1 MNSYDALKEI
11 QRISEDAQTFDTKI
25 KEKIRGALNALE
37 SESTSIVTNA
47 MQSLS
52 NIQNDS
58 KMTIHNEVRLY
69 LEPHLESILQKF
81 TESIAS
87 KIDIL
92 FKASSQEFMKQ
103 NMVTDDL
110 INSIKEEEQQ
120 LRESLRTMSED
131 CSAQKNMQKIAEN
144 DLKDMTKA
152 LSEQVLKYTAL
163 LQLQGE
169 VKNGESLRA
178 FKISKE
184 EKKRKSA
191 IERMEILQ
199 EQITKDVEALEKI
212 LQKFDVGK
220 KASNELV
227 KTINMK
233 KKSKQKFDQE
243 IKQLKTLLETL
254 GTIKTNYQSA
264 YDQYSMHSKD
274 FEALQI
280 SLKSSENLL
289 AKSQIKDE
297 FEEIKLTTKISGG
310 KKVVHQI

>member
-1 MNSYDALKEI
+1 MNSFDALKEI

-25 KEKIRGALNALE
+25 KDKIRGALNALE
-37 SESTSIVTNA
+37 SESSTIVTNA
-47 MQSLS
+47 IQSLT

-58 KMTIHNEVRLY
+58 KMTIHNEVRMY
-69 LEPHLESILQKF
+69 LEPHLENLLEKF
-81 TESIAS
+81 TESLAS

-92 FKASSQEFMKQ
+92 FKASSQEFMRQ
-103 NMVTDDL
+103 NMVTDDF
-110 INSIKEEEQQ
+110 INSIKEEEMQ

-131 CSAQKNMQKIAEN
+131 CSAQKGLQKIAEN

-191 IERMEILQ
+191 IDRMEILQ

-212 LQKFDVGK
+212 MQKFDVGK

-227 KTINMK
+227 RTINAK
-233 KKSKQKFDQE
+233 KKSKQKFDHE

-254 GTIKTNYQSA
+254 ATVKSNYQIA
-264 YDQYSMHSKD
+264 YDQYKVHSKD
-274 FEALQI
+274 FEALEI

-289 AKSQIKDE
+289 AKSQIKEE
-297 FEEIKLTTKISGG
+297 FEEIKLTTKIVGG
-310 KKVVHQI
+310 KKVHQI

>member
-1 MNSYDALKEI
+1 MNSFDALKEI

-25 KEKIRGALNALE
+25 KDKIRGALNALE
-37 SESTSIVTNA
+37 SESSTIVTNA
-47 MQSLS
+47 IQSLT

-58 KMTIHNEVRLY
+58 KMTIHNEVRMY
-69 LEPHLESILQKF
+69 LEPHLENLLEKF
-81 TESIAS
+81 TESLAS

-92 FKASSQEFMKQ
+92 FKASSQEFMRQ
-103 NMVTDDL
+103 NMVTDDF
-110 INSIKEEEQQ
+110 INSIKEEEMQ

-131 CSAQKNMQKIAEN
+131 CSTQKGLQKIAEN

-191 IERMEILQ
+191 IDRMEILQ

-212 LQKFDVGK
+212 MQKFDVGK

-227 KTINMK
+227 RTINAK
-233 KKSKQKFDQE
+233 KKSKQKFDHE

-254 GTIKTNYQSA
+254 ATVKSNYQIA
-264 YDQYSMHSKD
+264 YDQYKVHSKD
-274 FEALQI
+274 FEALEI

-289 AKSQIKDE
+289 AKSQIKEE
-297 FEEIKLTTKISGG
+297 FEEIKLTTKIVGG
-310 KKVVHQI
+310 KKVHQI